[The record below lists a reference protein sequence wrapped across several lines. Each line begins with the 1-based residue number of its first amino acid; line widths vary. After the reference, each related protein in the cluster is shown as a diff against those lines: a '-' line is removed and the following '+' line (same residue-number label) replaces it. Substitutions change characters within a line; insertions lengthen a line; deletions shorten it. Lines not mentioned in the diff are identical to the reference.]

1 MTYETYLEN
10 AEYCRKILWLFIL
23 SNCFV
28 IVGISLHRT
37 GAKFDEAKQTVT
49 KFTEQECTPVPK
61 VKPKLQIGKPFRPSF
76 DLNDMMEYLKSP
88 ASCFT
93 PRKDSRVSNSSFA
106 LDEFVGDQLRKAV
119 ENMGANASKTSDMEN
134 ANNVEGHNSKT
145 DVARP
150 VGRNR
155 DKVDINKISSLL
167 NLVDIRPCSN

>member
-1 MTYETYLEN
+1 MLSIS
-10 AEYCRKILWLFIL
+10 RKYFGCVLLP
-23 SNCFV
+23 NYFV
-28 IVGISLHRT
+28 SIGISLHST
-37 GAKFDEAKQTVT
+37 GTKFNETKQAVT
-49 KFTEQECTPVPK
+49 KFAEQECTPVPK

-119 ENMGANASKTSDMEN
+119 ENIGANASQTSDNEN
-134 ANNVEGHNSKT
+134 ANNVEGHSSKA

-150 VGRNR
+150 VDSNRN
-155 DKVDINKISSLL
+155 KVGIGENQFVTLIKWIYTLVPIN
-167 NLVDIRPCSN
+167 